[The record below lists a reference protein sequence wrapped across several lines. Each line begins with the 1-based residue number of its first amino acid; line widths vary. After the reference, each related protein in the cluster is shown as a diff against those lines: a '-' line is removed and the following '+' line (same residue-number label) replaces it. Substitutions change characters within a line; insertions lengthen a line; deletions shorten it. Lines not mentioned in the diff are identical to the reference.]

1 MPDFIYLAR
10 TLQGDDVTGKLTANT
25 KRDVLDV
32 LARQSLFALTI
43 ENAKKGHIEL
53 KFLRGRV
60 PNAMIA
66 NTLQQLA
73 ELLENG
79 VSILAAFQVLVRQT
93 KHPRLKEVLTDI
105 HDRVSEGDSIDSAFA
120 AHPKVF
126 NALTISIIR
135 AGAEGAFLE
144 DSLKRVA
151 KFLEEANEM
160 KSRIIGAMIYPSI
173 LAFFGV
179 TLVFV
184 LLTVF
189 IPMFQPLFDM
199 STKDGKPLPFTT
211 VSLIEGNKLILKYWH
226 YALIVIGVLAFWI
239 WGQLTTPWG
248 RKLVDRLKLKLPIIG
263 DILLNSSVASL
274 CRVLGTLLA
283 NGVPILKSLE
293 ISSQSTGNL
302 ILTDAV
308 NKAAENVS
316 SGESLSRPL
325 NESGIIP
332 PQVMAMISVAE
343 EANAL
348 ETVLVNAA
356 DTIERR
362 VTRKLD
368 MLMRLIEPLMLI
380 LMGLAVLYFMTGLLL
395 PVFNLDITAK

>member
-1 MPDFIYLAR
+1 MPDFIYIAR

-43 ENAKKGHIEL
+43 DNAKKGHIEL

-66 NTLQQLA
+66 ATLHQLA

-79 VSILAAFQVLVRQT
+79 VAILSAFQVLIRQA

-126 NALTISIIR
+126 NPLTISIIR
-135 AGAEGAFLE
+135 AGVEGAFLE

-151 KFLEEANEM
+151 KFLDEAGEIR
-160 KSRIIGAMIYPSI
+160 SRIIGAMIYP
-173 LAFFGV
+173 A
-179 TLVFV
+179 
-184 LLTVF
+184 LLTVVGVAIVF
-189 IPMFQPLFDM
+189 TVLTVFVPKFEPLFEM
-199 STKDGKPLPFTT
+199 STERGKPLPWTT
-211 VSLIEGNKLILKYWH
+211 VSLIEGNKLILRYWH
-226 YALIVIGVLAFWI
+226 YGLIAMGVIGFWT
-239 WGQLTTPWG
+239 WSQLTTPWG
-248 RKLVDRLKLKLPIIG
+248 RKLMDRLKLKLPIIG
-263 DILLNSSVASL
+263 EILLNSSVASL

-293 ISSQSTGNL
+293 ISGQSTGNL
-302 ILTDAV
+302 ILADAV
-308 NKAAENVS
+308 SKAAENVS

-325 NESGIIP
+325 GEAGIIP
-332 PQVMAMISVAE
+332 PQVMAMITVAE
-343 EANAL
+343 ESNTL

-356 DTIERR
+356 DTIERQ
-362 VTRKLD
+362 VSRKLD
-368 MLMRLIEPLMLI
+368 TLMQLIGPVMLLVMGAAILYIML
-380 LMGLAVLYFMTGLLL
+380 GLLW
-395 PVFNLDITAK
+395 PMFDMDIAV

>member
-1 MPDFIYLAR
+1 MPDFVYTAR

-43 ENAKKGHIEL
+43 DNAKKGQIEL
-53 KFLRGRV
+53 KFLWGRV

-66 NTLQQLA
+66 AMLQQLA
-73 ELLENG
+73 DLLENG
-79 VSILAAFQVLVRQT
+79 VSILAAFQVLIRQT

-105 HDRVSEGDSIDSAFA
+105 HDRVAEGDSIDSAFA

-126 NALTISIIR
+126 NSLTISIIR
-135 AGAEGAFLE
+135 AGVEGAFLE

-151 KFLEEANEM
+151 KFLEEANEL
-160 KSRIIGAMIYPSI
+160 KSRIVGAMIYPTI
-173 LAFFGV
+173 LSVVGV
-179 TLVFV
+179 TMVFV

-189 IPMFQPLFDM
+189 VPRFEPLFEL
-199 STKDGKPLPFTT
+199 SVENGKKLPMVT
-211 VSLIEGNKLILKYWH
+211 VSLIEGNKLILKYGL
-226 YALIVIGVLAFWI
+226 YALAVIGVIAFWI
-239 WGQLTTPWG
+239 WSQLTTPWG
-248 RKLVDRLKLKLPIIG
+248 RKLVDRLKLKLPLIG
-263 DILLNSSVASL
+263 DILLNSSVAGL

-283 NGVPILKSLE
+283 NGVPILRSLQ

-316 SGESLSRPL
+316 AGESLSKPL
-325 NESGIIP
+325 GEAGILP

-343 EANAL
+343 ESNAL
-348 ETVLVNAA
+348 ETVLVNVA
-356 DTIERR
+356 DTIERQ
-362 VTRKLD
+362 VSRKLD
-368 MLMRLIEPLMLI
+368 TLMRLIEPLML
-380 LMGLAVLYFMTGLLL
+380 LAMGAAVLYIIIGLLL
-395 PVFNLDITAK
+395 PVFDLDIQM

>member
-1 MPDFIYLAR
+1 MPDFVYTAR
-10 TLQGDDVTGKLTANT
+10 TLHGDDVTGKLTANT

-43 ENAKKGHIEL
+43 ENAKKGHIEI
-53 KFLRGRV
+53 KMLRGRV

-66 NTLQQLA
+66 ATLQQLA
-73 ELLENG
+73 ELLDNG
-79 VSILAAFQVLVRQT
+79 VSILAAFQVLVKQT
-93 KHPRLKEVLTDI
+93 KHPRMKEVLTDI
-105 HDRVSEGDSIDSAFA
+105 HDRVSDGESIDSAFA

-135 AGAEGAFLE
+135 AGVEGAFLE

-151 KFLEEANEM
+151 RFLEEANEM
-160 KSRIIGAMIYPSI
+160 KSRIVGAMIYPAI
-173 LAFFGV
+173 LSVIGV
-179 TLVFV
+179 TMVFV
-184 LLTVF
+184 LLTFFVPKF
-189 IPMFQPLFDM
+189 EPLFQM
-199 STKDGKPLPFTT
+199 SETNGKPLPIITS
-211 VSLIEGNKLILKYWH
+211 SLIEGNKLITKYGL
-226 YALIVIGVLAFWI
+226 YALGVFVAVLFWI
-239 WGQLTTPWG
+239 WCQLTTPWG
-248 RKLVDRLKLKLPIIG
+248 RKLVDRLKLKLPLVG
-263 DILLNSSVASL
+263 EILLNSSVAGL

-316 SGESLSRPL
+316 SGESLSKPL
-325 NESGIIP
+325 GESGIMP

-343 EANAL
+343 ESNAL

-356 DTIERR
+356 DTIERQ
-362 VTRKLD
+362 VARKLD
-368 MLMRLIEPLMLI
+368 TLMRLIEPMML
-380 LMGLAVLYFMTGLLL
+380 LAMGAAVLYIMVGLLL
-395 PVFNLDITAK
+395 PVFDLEIAT

>member
-1 MPDFIYLAR
+1 MPDFVYLAR
-10 TLQGDDVTGKLTANT
+10 NLQGDDVSGKLTANT

-60 PNAMIA
+60 PNAMVA
-66 NTLQQLA
+66 ATLHQLA

-79 VSILAAFQVLVRQT
+79 VSILAAFQVLIRQA

-105 HDRVSEGDSIDSAFA
+105 HDRVSDGDSIDSAFA
-120 AHPKVF
+120 AHAKVF

-135 AGAEGAFLE
+135 AGVEGAFLE

-160 KSRIIGAMIYPSI
+160 KSRIVGAMIYPTI
-173 LAFFGV
+173 LTIVGTAM
-179 TLVFV
+179 VFV

-189 IPMFQPLFDM
+189 VPKFTPMFEM
-199 STKDGKPLPFTT
+199 SVQNGKPLPWIT

-226 YALIVIGVLAFWI
+226 YALIGIGVIAFWV
-239 WGQLTTPWG
+239 WGQLATPWG

-263 DILLNSSVASL
+263 EILLNSSVASL

-316 SGESLSRPL
+316 SGESLSKPL
-325 NESGIIP
+325 GEAGIIP

-362 VTRKLD
+362 VSRKLD
-368 MLMRLIEPLMLI
+368 MLMRLIEPLML
-380 LMGLAVLYFMTGLLL
+380 LAMGVAVLYIMIGLLM
-395 PVFNLDITAK
+395 PVFDMEIGG

>member
-1 MPDFIYLAR
+1 MPDFVYTAR
-10 TLQGDDVTGKLTANT
+10 SLQGDDVTGKLTANT
-25 KRDVLDV
+25 KRDVLDT

-66 NTLQQLA
+66 ATLQQLA

-79 VSILAAFQVLVRQT
+79 VSILSSFQVLIRQA

-105 HDRVSEGDSIDSAFA
+105 HDRVSDGDSIDSAFA

-126 NALTISIIR
+126 NPLTISIIR

-144 DSLKRVA
+144 DSLKRVS

-160 KSRIIGAMIYPSI
+160 KSRIVGAMIYPTILSI
-173 LAFFGV
+173 VGV
-179 TLVFV
+179 TMVFV

-189 IPMFQPLFDM
+189 VPKFTPMFEM
-199 STKDGKPLPFTT
+199 SEQNGKPLPMTT
-211 VSLIEGNKLILKYWH
+211 VSLIEGNKLIMNYWH
-226 YALIVIGVLAFWI
+226 YAIIVIGVLAFWI

-248 RKLVDRLKLKLPIIG
+248 RKLVDRLKLKLPLIG
-263 DILLNSSVASL
+263 EILLNSSVASL

-316 SGESLSRPL
+316 SGESLSKPL

-356 DTIERR
+356 ETIERQ
-362 VTRKLD
+362 VARKLD
-368 MLMRLIEPLMLI
+368 TLMRLIEPLML
-380 LMGLAVLYFMTGLLL
+380 LAMGVAVLYIIIGLLL
-395 PVFNLDITAK
+395 PVFDMDIAV

>member
-1 MPDFIYLAR
+1 MPDYIYLAR

-25 KRDVLDV
+25 KRDVLDT

-60 PNAMIA
+60 PNAVVAAM
-66 NTLQQLA
+66 LHQLA

-79 VSILAAFQVLVRQT
+79 VSILSAFQVLVRQA

-105 HDRVSEGDSIDSAFA
+105 HDRVSDGDSIDSAFA
-120 AHPKVF
+120 SHPKVF
-126 NALTISIIR
+126 NSLTISIIR
-135 AGAEGAFLE
+135 AGVEGAFLE

-151 KFLEEANEM
+151 KFLDEAGEM
-160 KSRIIGAMIYPSI
+160 KSRIIGAMIYPTI
-173 LAFFGV
+173 LSVVGV
-179 TLVFV
+179 TMVFV

-189 IPMFQPLFDM
+189 VPRFTPMFEM
-199 STKDGKPLPFTT
+199 SVQNGKTLPMVT
-211 VSLIEGNKLILKYWH
+211 VSLIEGNKLILAYWH
-226 YALIVIGVLAFWI
+226 YALIVMGAVTFWI
-239 WGQLTTPWG
+239 WSQLTTPWG
-248 RKLVDRLKLKLPIIG
+248 RKLVDRFKLKLPLIG
-263 DILLNSSVASL
+263 EILLNSSVASL

-325 NESGIIP
+325 GEAGIIP

-343 EANAL
+343 ESNSL

-356 DTIERR
+356 DTIERQ
-362 VTRKLD
+362 VARKLD
-368 MLMRLIEPLMLI
+368 MLMRLIEPIML
-380 LMGLAVLYFMTGLLL
+380 LAMGAAVLYIIIGLLL
-395 PVFNLDITAK
+395 PVFDMDISV